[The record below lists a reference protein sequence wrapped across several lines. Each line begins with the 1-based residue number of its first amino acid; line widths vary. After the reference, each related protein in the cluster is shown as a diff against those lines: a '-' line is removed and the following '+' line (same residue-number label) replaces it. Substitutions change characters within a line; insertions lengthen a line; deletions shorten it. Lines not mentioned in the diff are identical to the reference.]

1 MELLVIRHAI
11 AEEREV
17 WARTGRDDDERPLT
31 REGRRKMREAT
42 RGLRELVHQLDRLA
56 SSPLTRAWQTAEI
69 VGPAFGNRAIERV
82 DALRPESAPED
93 LLAWLAE
100 HDDGERI
107 AVVGHEPHLS
117 GIVTWMLTGRAGHVV
132 ELKKG
137 AACLLRF
144 EGTPR
149 RGGATLIWSL
159 APGQLRR
166 LAR

>member
-31 REGRRKMREAT
+31 REGRRKMRDAV
-42 RGLRELVHQLDRLA
+42 RGLRELVHQIDRLA

-69 VGPAFGNRAIERV
+69 VAPAFGDRSIERV
-82 DALRPESAPED
+82 DALRPESAPDEV
-93 LLAWLAE
+93 LEWLTGHE
-100 HDDGERI
+100 DGERI
-107 AVVGHEPHLS
+107 GIVGHEPHLS
-117 GIVTWMLTGRAGHVV
+117 GLVTWLLTGRAGHLL

-149 RGGATLIWSL
+149 RGGATLIWAL

-166 LAR
+166 LGR